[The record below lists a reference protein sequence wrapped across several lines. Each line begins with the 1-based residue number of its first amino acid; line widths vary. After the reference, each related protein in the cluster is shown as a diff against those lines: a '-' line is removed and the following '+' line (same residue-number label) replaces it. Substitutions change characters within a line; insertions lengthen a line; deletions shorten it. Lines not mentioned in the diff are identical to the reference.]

1 MTQKSKMK
9 RGYPQELRDK
19 AVKLVTECG
28 YTIEQVA
35 EKLNCSKESI
45 RRWKHS
51 QQKKLD
57 PVTAARME
65 LEEDETRRL
74 RKEVIR
80 LQMENEILK
89 KATAYFAKE
98 IM

>member
-1 MTQKSKMK
+1 MTQKSKTK

-57 PVTAARME
+57 PVIAARME

-89 KATAYFAKE
+89 KATAYFARE
-98 IM
+98 AM